1 MVSESFLRGAPWGD
15 ASSAIF
21 KSVSWPPKE
30 KFDAVAVLE
39 DMQTTALDGK
49 SLVNRSK
56 WDCLEVYS
64 DIYGDRSNL
73 LLVTRDAHGSDNAS
87 LIQYEYQPVSR
98 YEGDL
103 NWPCWDTPAIIPEC
117 LRPETMRAVD
127 IDRWTK
133 SGREVLYCMS
143 QKRAKELCRLNYSPT
158 IMIGISF

>member
-1 MVSESFLRGAPWGD
+1 
-15 ASSAIF
+15 
-21 KSVSWPPKE
+21 
-30 KFDAVAVLE
+30 
-39 DMQTTALDGK
+39 MQTTALDGR

-73 LLVTRDAHGSDNAS
+73 LLVTRDAPGSENAS
-87 LIQYEYQPVSR
+87 LIQYEYQSVSR

-103 NWPCWDTPAIIPEC
+103 NWPCWDTPGTIPQC
-117 LRPETMRAVD
+117 LRPETINSVEIAS
-127 IDRWTK
+127 WTK

-143 QKRAKELCRLNYSPT
+143 QKRARELCRLNYSPT